1 MTNIQAILKA
11 DECKRN
17 TIDAEVKCAWLT
29 EVDQT
34 IYHHILATHEGEL
47 PVFPQYALNEEKEL
61 LAPPPYDALYVKYI
75 IMKIDEVTQELAKY
89 NRSAALFAEAYQSY
103 ADWYNRTHMP
113 VQRGELKV

>member
-47 PVFPQYALNEEKEL
+47 PAFPQYALNEEKEL
-61 LAPPPYDALYVKYI
+61 LKYYVARTI
-75 IMKIDEVTQELAKY
+75 TL
-89 NRSAALFAEAYQSY
+89 AALSSGSS
-103 ADWYNRTHMP
+103 NR
-113 VQRGELKV
+113 LAA